1 MKKKFISVIL
11 LTVLCFTAVLS
22 CAACLDFDTPTLPP
36 SSEDTGNANNPA
48 DNVESDKGDSTA
60 PPQNEG
66 EDNENQTVN
75 PPDNTEDGD
84 KAPDTGVINPPSGN
98 ENTGKPDGDKNDTEN
113 NDKDEPFEDYGM
125 NVITVE
131 LSRWNVNENG
141 IYNTMEEVGAYIHL
155 YNNLPQ
161 NYTDNLSK
169 VKNEH
174 TAKNKLSYGGATFYN
189 REGLLPKANGRT
201 FTECDIGYTGKNR
214 NALRI
219 VFSSDGLI
227 FYTSDHYGSFSILRF
242 V

>member
-1 MKKKFISVIL
+1 
-11 LTVLCFTAVLS
+11 
-22 CAACLDFDTPTLPP
+22 
-36 SSEDTGNANNPA
+36 
-48 DNVESDKGDSTA
+48 
-60 PPQNEG
+60 
-66 EDNENQTVN
+66 
-75 PPDNTEDGD
+75 
-84 KAPDTGVINPPSGN
+84 
-98 ENTGKPDGDKNDTEN
+98 
-113 NDKDEPFEDYGM
+113 M